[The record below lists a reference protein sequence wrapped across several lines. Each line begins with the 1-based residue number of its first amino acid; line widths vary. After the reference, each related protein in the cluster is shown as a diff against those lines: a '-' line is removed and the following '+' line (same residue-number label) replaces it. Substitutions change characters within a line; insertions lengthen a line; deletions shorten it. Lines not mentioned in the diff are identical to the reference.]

1 VDQRERPPDV
11 PVRECPEP
19 TRPGCVVGL
28 QPGADG
34 LDDQHV
40 RQPGG
45 HGLAA
50 GAHLVDLERN
60 EPQGVL
66 QAFGERGD
74 RHVDEVRQQGDQ
86 RARGRVVEADRAAHC
101 RTCATSGCR
110 TRSSPRSPA
119 ADTPLLITRALVSLI
134 GGYGT
139 PFAVNIPLNNRL
151 GRGGE
156 WGGFRPA
163 LGAHEPPSSRGVD
176 GGHGPAGRGPGLRAR
191 SP

>member
-34 LDDQHV
+34 LDDQHA

-66 QAFGERGD
+66 QALSCRRSVSGETAAFNRGAI
-74 RHVDEVRQQGDQ
+74 RPHT
-86 RARGRVVEADRAAHC
+86 GRI
-101 RTCATSGCR
+101 
-110 TRSSPRSPA
+110 
-119 ADTPLLITRALVSLI
+119 ADTTTPTTFAEFVGSL
-134 GGYGT
+134 G
-139 PFAVNIPLNNRL
+139 IP
-151 GRGGE
+151 
-156 WGGFRPA
+156 A
-163 LGAHEPPSSRGVD
+163 
-176 GGHGPAGRGPGLRAR
+176 
-191 SP
+191 

>member
-74 RHVDEVRQQGDQ
+74 RRVQPRRHPPHT
-86 RARGRVVEADRAAHC
+86 GR
-101 RTCATSGCR
+101 T
-110 TRSSPRSPA
+110 
-119 ADTPLLITRALVSLI
+119 ADTTTPTTFAEFVGSL
-134 GGYGT
+134 G
-139 PFAVNIPLNNRL
+139 IP
-151 GRGGE
+151 
-156 WGGFRPA
+156 A
-163 LGAHEPPSSRGVD
+163 
-176 GGHGPAGRGPGLRAR
+176 
-191 SP
+191 